1 MLLIDGEPV
10 PYALARIPLPTD
22 NRGNLAAGAKGVGR
36 ELNERDR
43 WLAAEI
49 GPALAARGMVFVGLD
64 VIGGFVTE
72 INVTSPTG
80 IREIDQQFGLN
91 IGAMVI
97 EAFERR
103 IGATQG
109 NEPRALQLR
118 EGIAPT
124 RDRLTTTV
132 FMAALVHG
140 VIIVGVTFGSTSAAA
155 RRRAGPRGA
164 DRVRRRARGA
174 PATTP
179 PPTWRSVPSSAR
191 ATTLD
196 PAEASSPRGAAE
208 LAASQ
213 GRADGTRLMD
223 EAGALLATAD
233 GRVLTTS
240 ATMPEILYFAPPASL
255 TESPEVP
262 VHAEGT
268 SDRDKLGIDDDEE
281 QKLRGPQRDELW
293 LTPDTREALV
303 APYLVAW
310 RTKIERLGT
319 MNFPQAAWRAPGT
332 RNPDV
337 EVVILADG
345 TLESAN
351 VIHSSGSANSTRPSW
366 TSSSSPV
373 RSIRFPKELS
383 DRYRLL
389 RFTYGWEFE
398 GGSATD
404 AAR

>member
-1 MLLIDGEPV
+1 M
-10 PYALARIPLPTD
+10 
-22 NRGNLAAGAKGVGR
+22 
-36 ELNERDR
+36 
-43 WLAAEI
+43 
-49 GPALAARGMVFVGLD
+49 
-64 VIGGFVTE
+64 
-72 INVTSPTG
+72 S
-80 IREIDQQFGLN
+80 
-91 IGAMVI
+91 
-97 EAFERR
+97 
-103 IGATQG
+103 
-109 NEPRALQLR
+109 RALQLR

-140 VIIVGVTFGSTSAAA
+140 VIIVGVTFGSTGQQ
-155 RRRAGPRGA
+155 RAGAPGLEVLIVSEDVPEARSNDSATYLAQRTQLGSGA
-164 DRVRRRARGA
+164 
-174 PATTP
+174 
-179 PPTWRSVPSSAR
+179 
-191 ATTLD
+191 TLD
-196 PAEASSPRGAAE
+196 PAEAKSPRGAAE

-213 GRADGTRLMD
+213 GQADGTRMMD
-223 EAGALLATAD
+223 ETGALLATAD

-240 ATMPEILYFAPPASL
+240 ATMPEIVYFAPPASL
-255 TESPEVP
+255 TESPEVA
-262 VHAEGT
+262 VQAEGS
-268 SDRDKLGIDDDEE
+268 SDRDKQGIDDNEE

-337 EVVILADG
+337 EVVILSDG

-351 VIHSSGSANSTRPSW
+351 VIHSSGSAKLDQAVVDILKLA
-366 TSSSSPV
+366 SPFDP
-373 RSIRFPKELS
+373 FPKELS

-398 GGSATD
+398 GGSAQRGTVT
-404 AAR
+404 APANSQ